1 MQGKRSVACVGH
13 LACAASRG
21 PSSVGGFRPCPF
33 AWKSLDR
40 SAPVPA
46 SCRFVKVSLARIVGG
61 VDAAVVQEA
70 VDRRGE
76 TTLRV
81 KQVLT
86 LGNLNDRL
94 HVDRQHPR
102 LREVAIRLV
111 QDIGVIGHGVERG
124 TFLGAGRDDSL
135 LHHLF
140 LQLHDVRIHGLI
152 SIHQF
157 AGLLR
162 QSLWQWRRVSFSSAR
177 RHGHKVPQPSG
188 CRRSHRSGHRGSLIP
203 IRIPGDL
210 LATRDRAIA
219 RL

>member
-1 MQGKRSVACVGH
+1 MQGKRSVARVGH

-33 AWKSLDR
+33 RLEIAGIVRPQFPLL
-40 SAPVPA
+40 AV
-46 SCRFVKVSLARIVGG
+46 FVKVSLARIVGG

-124 TFLGAGRDDSL
+124 TFLGAG
-135 LHHLF
+135 
-140 LQLHDVRIHGLI
+140 G
-152 SIHQF
+152 
-157 AGLLR
+157 
-162 QSLWQWRRVSFSSAR
+162 
-177 RHGHKVPQPSG
+177 
-188 CRRSHRSGHRGSLIP
+188 
-203 IRIPGDL
+203 
-210 LATRDRAIA
+210 
-219 RL
+219 